1 VSSPS
6 THPDHLILF
15 DPSSYP
21 FCDITRHRSHR
32 PDSVPISVLTQ
43 PAQSPDALPPL
54 STSSGS
60 TTSRQF
66 KEASV
71 TVGLP
76 SPSDSK
82 TPSEVGDSSQALT
95 ATSPAIPLHTSPR
108 PTDGSPQGAAVAA
121 LQDIPPAAAFSH
133 PLEGTTQRN
142 IVAPW
147 AKPDGETLPIAS
159 TPVPTPTVGPVPA
172 PTPT

>member
-1 VSSPS
+1 LKQCS
-6 THPDHLILF
+6 TLF

-21 FCDITRHRSHR
+21 FWDITKHR
-32 PDSVPISVLTQ
+32 PDSVPIPNLLITRCL
-43 PAQSPDALPPL
+43 ASP

-66 KEASV
+66 EEASV
-71 TVGLP
+71 TAGFP

-82 TPSEVGDSSQALT
+82 TPSEVGDSSQALA

-133 PLEGTTQRN
+133 PLEGTTQRD

-147 AKPDGETLPIAS
+147 AKPDGETLPTAS
-159 TPVPTPTVGPVPA
+159 TPVPTPTVGSIPA
-172 PTPT
+172 STPT